1 MIDQNRIQSLAR
13 LCASLLIVS
22 GITFLYR
29 RIVTEVNST
38 TIALTLLLAIL
49 GIATEWGLLE
59 AIVSSVAGMLCF
71 NFFFLPPVG
80 TFTIADPQNWVAL
93 FAFLAVSLVASNLSS
108 VARARTQEAVTRR
121 DELARLLDLSRD
133 VLLITDSEAANSSLA
148 GFIARRFDLDYVAI
162 CLPHGTEWIVFESGS
177 PGRTPDP
184 ADLSA
189 AFSAADASD
198 RSDAAAPSGGGHRTL
213 TLAGHQ

>member
-59 AIVSSVAGMLCF
+59 AIVSSVAGMLSF
-71 NFFFLPPVG
+71 NF
-80 TFTIADPQNWVAL
+80 
-93 FAFLAVSLVASNLSS
+93 
-108 VARARTQEAVTRR
+108 
-121 DELARLLDLSRD
+121 
-133 VLLITDSEAANSSLA
+133 
-148 GFIARRFDLDYVAI
+148 
-162 CLPHGTEWIVFESGS
+162 
-177 PGRTPDP
+177 
-184 ADLSA
+184 
-189 AFSAADASD
+189 
-198 RSDAAAPSGGGHRTL
+198 
-213 TLAGHQ
+213 